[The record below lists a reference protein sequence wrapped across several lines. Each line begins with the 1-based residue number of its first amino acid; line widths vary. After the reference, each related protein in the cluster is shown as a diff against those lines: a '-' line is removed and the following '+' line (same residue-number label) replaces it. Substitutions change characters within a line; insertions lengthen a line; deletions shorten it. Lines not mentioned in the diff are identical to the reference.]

1 MVTVMLFVTR
11 FTSKMC
17 VLLVFWCMGAG
28 ASDASNILPSTHTL
42 SLLVKEVTGEVHG
55 ALLPANVSP
64 HDFSLRPSH
73 VRRLQG
79 AELVV
84 WYGPKIEPYLAK
96 VMAQIAPHKQ
106 LIINSGLS
114 ASNYGQHPWTSPA
127 YLMQGMQ
134 QLSRHTGKAWNEAVW
149 LQQID
154 TLKLQLVANT
164 HAMSDKSQGY
174 VVYHNGISAFE
185 SYFGL
190 SHLATFT
197 DADDQPPGAKQ
208 LAIINQ
214 LAKNNQVACVLMD
227 HEAQP
232 KLVDAVLSPMVK
244 RIKIDILA
252 ASSSS
257 LLGYLTKLQQA
268 LLACATD

>member
-1 MVTVMLFVTR
+1 MLFVTH
-11 FTSKMC
+11 FTSRMC
-17 VLLVFWCMGAG
+17 LLLAFGCMSAV
-28 ASDASNILPSTHTL
+28 ASDTTSVLPSTYAL
-42 SLLVKEVTGEVHG
+42 SLLVKEVTGGEHG

-64 HDFSLRPSH
+64 HDFSLKPSH
-73 VRRLQG
+73 IRRLQS
-79 AELVV
+79 AALVV
-84 WYGPKIEPYLAK
+84 WFGPKIEPYLAK
-96 VMAQIAPHKQ
+96 VMLQIPAHKQ
-106 LIINSGLS
+106 LILNQGLS
-114 ASNYGQHPWTSPA
+114 VSSYGMHPWTSPK
-127 YLMQGMQ
+127 YLLQGMQ
-134 QLSRHTGKAWNEAVW
+134 QLSQYLGKGWNETVW

-154 TLKLQLVANT
+154 ELKLELVAN
-164 HAMSDKSQGY
+164 ARVMSERNQGY

-208 LAIINQ
+208 LAVIDQ

-232 KLVDAVLSPMVK
+232 KLVDAVLGSGVR

-252 ASSSS
+252 TNSSS
-257 LLGYLTKLQQA
+257 LMGYLTKLKQA
-268 LLACATD
+268 LLRCGEG

>member
-1 MVTVMLFVTR
+1 MLFVTR

-17 VLLVFWCMGAG
+17 LLLTFWCMGAI
-28 ASDASNILPSTHTL
+28 ASDATSVLPSTHAL
-42 SLLVKEVTGEVHG
+42 SLLVKEVTGDVHG

-96 VMAQIAPHKQ
+96 VMLQIPQHKQ
-106 LIINSGLS
+106 LIINQGLS
-114 ASNYGQHPWTSPA
+114 VSSYGEHPWTSPE
-127 YLMQGMQ
+127 YLLQGMR
-134 QLSRHTGKAWNEAVW
+134 QLSRHMGKAWNEAVW
-149 LQQID
+149 LQQINE
-154 TLKLQLVANT
+154 LKLQLAVHTRELSEKN
-164 HAMSDKSQGY
+164 QGY
-174 VVYHNGISAFE
+174 VVYHNGINAFE
-185 SYFGL
+185 DYFGL
-190 SHLATFT
+190 AHLATFT

-208 LAIINQ
+208 LAIIDQ
-214 LAKNNQVACVLMD
+214 LAKHNKVACVLMD

-232 KLVDAVLSPMVK
+232 KLVDAVVGPSVE

-252 ASSSS
+252 ANSSS
-257 LLGYLTKLQQA
+257 LMGYLTKLQQA
-268 LLACATD
+268 LLRCGVA

>member
-1 MVTVMLFVTR
+1 
-11 FTSKMC
+11 
-17 VLLVFWCMGAG
+17 
-28 ASDASNILPSTHTL
+28 
-42 SLLVKEVTGEVHG
+42 
-55 ALLPANVSP
+55 
-64 HDFSLRPSH
+64 
-73 VRRLQG
+73 
-79 AELVV
+79 
-84 WYGPKIEPYLAK
+84 
-96 VMAQIAPHKQ
+96 
-106 LIINSGLS
+106 
-114 ASNYGQHPWTSPA
+114 
-127 YLMQGMQ
+127 
-134 QLSRHTGKAWNEAVW
+134 VW

-190 SHLATFT
+190 SHIATFT

-214 LAKNNQVACVLMD
+214 LAKNNQLACVLMD

>member
-1 MVTVMLFVTR
+1 MLFVTR
-11 FTSKMC
+11 FTSKTC
-17 VLLVFWCMGAG
+17 LLLAFWCMGAV
-28 ASDASNILPSTHTL
+28 ASDASNILPSTHAL
-42 SLLVKEVTGEVHG
+42 SLLVKAVTGDVHG

-64 HDFSLRPSH
+64 HDFSLKPSH
-73 VRRLQG
+73 VRRLQS

-96 VMAQIAPHKQ
+96 VMLQIPQHKQ
-106 LIINSGLS
+106 LIINQGLPVS
-114 ASNYGQHPWTSPA
+114 SYDAHPWTSPA

-134 QLSRHTGKAWNEAVW
+134 QLSRHLGKAWNETVW
-149 LQQID
+149 LKQID
-154 TLKLQLVANT
+154 KLKLQLVENT
-164 HAMSDKSQGY
+164 RAMSEKNQGY

-208 LAIINQ
+208 LAIIDQ

-232 KLVDAVLSPMVK
+232 KLVDAVLGSAVR

-257 LLGYLTKLQQA
+257 LIGYLTKLKQA
-268 LLACATD
+268 LLDCAAG